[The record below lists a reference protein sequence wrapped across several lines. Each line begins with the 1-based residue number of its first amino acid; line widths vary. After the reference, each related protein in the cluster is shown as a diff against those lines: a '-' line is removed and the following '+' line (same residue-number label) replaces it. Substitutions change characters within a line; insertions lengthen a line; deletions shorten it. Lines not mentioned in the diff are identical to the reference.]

1 MTTAHDIDLREV
13 LTDRISPASPDLLR
27 RLLSTFIDALMGAE
41 AGESVEYQDRQD
53 AIAILAAEPD
63 PETQA

>member
-27 RLLSTFIDALMGAE
+27 RLLSTFIDVFDECRGQQSL
-41 AGESVEYQDRQD
+41 RCR
-53 AIAILAAEPD
+53 LRRTFRCPH
-63 PETQA
+63 